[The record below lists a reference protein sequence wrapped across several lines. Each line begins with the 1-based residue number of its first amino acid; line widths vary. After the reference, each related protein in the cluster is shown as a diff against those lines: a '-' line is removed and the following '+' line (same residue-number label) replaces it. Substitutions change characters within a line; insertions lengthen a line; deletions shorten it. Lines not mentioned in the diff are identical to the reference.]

1 MLLFIC
7 LSYLYSSQP
16 GEDVVAKVEK
26 FRRGANYT
34 AMWLPKMEWI
44 VSIVDNDGD
53 DVDDDDNDD
62 DNDDADA

>member
-1 MLLFIC
+1 MVF
-7 LSYLYSSQP
+7 QP

-44 VSIVDNDGD
+44 VSIAGSKELWKIYCSEINKED
-53 DVDDDDNDD
+53 DKKR
-62 DNDDADA
+62 

>member
-1 MLLFIC
+1 MPFVF
-7 LSYLYSSQP
+7 QP

-44 VSIVDNDGD
+44 VSYILLVMIDNYQDGGL
-53 DVDDDDNDD
+53 VMKGWGITYTL
-62 DNDDADA
+62 

>member
-1 MLLFIC
+1 MNLLF
-7 LSYLYSSQP
+7 QP

-44 VSIVDNDGD
+44 VSIVITDHQD
-53 DVDDDDNDD
+53 DDEDHENNNDDDDE
-62 DNDDADA
+62 